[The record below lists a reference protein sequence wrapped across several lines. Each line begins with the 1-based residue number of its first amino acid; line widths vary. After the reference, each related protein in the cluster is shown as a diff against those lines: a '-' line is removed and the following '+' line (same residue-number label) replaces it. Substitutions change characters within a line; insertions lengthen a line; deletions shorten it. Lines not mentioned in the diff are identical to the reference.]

1 MVENPEAAARSDPQR
16 SALWF
21 AAFKCP
27 DGGEAQYF
35 IFIEQK
41 ILCAVQ
47 SFSKALML
55 WFTSHYVFNLEY
67 GRPVKEVAIFL
78 KNLCSTCQTAA
89 KSPQLTKL

>member
-27 DGGEAQYF
+27 DGGETQYF

-55 WFTSHYVFNLEY
+55 WFTSHYIFNLEY
-67 GRPVKEVAIFL
+67 GRPVKEVAIFFEEL
-78 KNLCSTCQTAA
+78 VFNLPDSSKKSSTY
-89 KSPQLTKL
+89 